1 MTADASNTNEPVVQ
15 ILASERIV
23 KLLLESVTLKLE
35 KWPGGDPAEQE
46 ELIRLKGMLFAA
58 SMDLLLDRS

>member
-1 MTADASNTNEPVVQ
+1 MTADASNNNKPVVQ
-15 ILASERIV
+15 ILASEHIV

-35 KWPGGDPAEQE
+35 RWPGGNPVEQE
-46 ELIRLKGMLFAA
+46 ELIRLKRTLFAA